1 MASAISQDT
10 CNIDALAGALFDL
23 RATHEAELRT
33 LTWIQRSL
41 EALRSGRPCGDA
53 ELLLR
58 EMARLFEESVVTAT
72 TVAYQRKCALDLIAG
87 VIADRTTASTVVPVV
102 AAVPAVVA
110 AA

>member
-1 MASAISQDT
+1 MLSANSNET
-10 CNIDALAGALFDL
+10 CNIDALAAALFDL

-41 EALRSGRPCGDA
+41 EAMRAGRACGDA

-58 EMARLFEESVVTAT
+58 EMARLFEDAVLKAP
-72 TVAYQRKCALDLIAG
+72 TVACQRQSALDLIAS
-87 VIADRTTASTVVPVV
+87 VLADRTTAAPVAP
-102 AAVPAVVA
+102 AAAVA

>member
-1 MASAISQDT
+1 MPSAISFET
-10 CNIDALAGALFDL
+10 CNIDALAAALFDL

-41 EALRSGRPCGDA
+41 EALRAGRPCGDT

-72 TVAYQRKCALDLIAG
+72 TVAYHRKCSLELIAG
-87 VIADRTTASTVVPVV
+87 VIADHTASTVAPS
-102 AAVPAVVA
+102 AVVA
-110 AA
+110 A

>member
-1 MASAISQDT
+1 MPSATSHDT
-10 CNIDALAGALFDL
+10 CSIDTLAAALFDL

-41 EALRSGRPCGDA
+41 EALRAGRACGDT

-72 TVAYQRKCALDLIAG
+72 AVAYQRKCALDLIAG
-87 VIADRTTASTVVPVV
+87 VIADHTASTSMPT
-102 AAVPAVVA
+102 AAIA